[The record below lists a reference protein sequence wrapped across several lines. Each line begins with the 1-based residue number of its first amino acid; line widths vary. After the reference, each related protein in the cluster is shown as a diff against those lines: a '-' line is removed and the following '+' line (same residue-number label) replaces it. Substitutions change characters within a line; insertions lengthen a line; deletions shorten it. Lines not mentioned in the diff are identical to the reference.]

1 MNAPCHDA
9 NANRSGPEVLRSLQ
23 RDHDNLTKLLDAF
36 ARQLEVFDQ
45 GEHPD
50 YDIVEGVLDYCLT
63 YPDLYHHPKE
73 DLVYRKLMAVD
84 PGAVEDLKDLEYEHE
99 ELGNL
104 TRRLAEVVHNVLQ
117 DLEVPREAFDIQARN
132 FLDAYRR
139 HMEMEDRYF
148 FPAALRALSP
158 ADWDEIAT
166 QAVDREDPLFG
177 DEADKRFEL
186 LRDDILSWAADGA

>member
-1 MNAPCHDA
+1 MNTPRQ
-9 NANRSGPEVLRSLQ
+9 NGIQPGPEVLRSLQ

-50 YDIVEGVLDYCLT
+50 YDIIEGVLDYCLT

-73 DLVYRKLMAVD
+73 DLVYRRLKEVD
-84 PGAVEDLKDLEYEHE
+84 PATVEGLKDLAAEHE

-104 TRRLAEVVHNVLQ
+104 TRRLAEVVHKVLQ

-158 ADWDEIAT
+158 ADWEEIAA
-166 QAVDREDPLFG
+166 QAVDRDDPLFG
-177 DEADKRFEL
+177 DEVEKRFEP
-186 LRDDILSWAADGA
+186 LREDILNWAADAA